1 MRLKSL
7 FTSLAL
13 FASLLT
19 VSAQP
24 VKWVTYGEALN
35 LAVKEWK
42 PIYIYFFSDR
52 CPYCSMMEDTFS
64 NQSVMKV
71 LSTGFV
77 AVRVNIAEQPDLAS
91 TYGIP
96 GTPSHVFLYPNGSLI
111 GGVAGYRD
119 PESFLA
125 ILHKVLSIIG
135 PASSSSEARSSPSH
149 DSEML
154 SAFASFTLGLITPL
168 TPCILPMLPVVHL
181 ISSKSGR
188 KGILLFSLGFMF
200 TYSILGII
208 ASGFLLFIRNTIEPA
223 VHFLLLLSGLVLT
236 VNQANK
242 LFSAL
247 LGFLTNRLAGIVR
260 SRSTLI
266 LGGLSVFLWGP
277 CLAPMAGAAL
287 ATAVI
292 VASPVFV
299 YLSTVLFALG
309 FSTML
314 YILLIAMKKARGLA
328 TKRRALKSFEKL
340 LGSIMVF
347 SALLYFSG
355 LIKF

>member
-1 MRLKSL
+1 
-7 FTSLAL
+7 
-13 FASLLT
+13 
-19 VSAQP
+19 
-24 VKWVTYGEALN
+24 
-35 LAVKEWK
+35 
-42 PIYIYFFSDR
+42 
-52 CPYCSMMEDTFS
+52 
-64 NQSVMKV
+64 
-71 LSTGFV
+71 
-77 AVRVNIAEQPDLAS
+77 
-91 TYGIP
+91 
-96 GTPSHVFLYPNGSLI
+96 SLI